1 LCGARPIDSGER
13 EASVNGLLLGYPSS
27 FERIGLVAQRFA
39 QLPIY
44 DRPLDWYERWPE
56 RVAAVTL
63 DEANQSARRY
73 CDRSKLTLVVAGDKA
88 KVKSTLDGI
97 GFDWL
102 EVDARGRRR

>member
-1 LCGARPIDSGER
+1 VCSARPLTTEER
-13 EASVNGLLLGYPSS
+13 DASVNGLLLGFPGS

-44 DRPLDWYERWPE
+44 DRPLDWYEHWPE
-56 RVAAVTL
+56 RVAAVSL
-63 DEANQSARRY
+63 EQANQAARRY

-97 GFDWL
+97 GFDWVEL
-102 EVDARGRRR
+102 DPRGRRR